1 LIVSKLINIIKRYYI
16 QEWGFAVI
24 EDLAF
29 MSEKASSSA
38 CILIAEDDESN
49 RKVTSAMLK
58 HLGFRADAVSNGREA
73 LLALDRQHYDII
85 LMNLSMPEMDGL
97 EATRL
102 IRLSCSPSLQPKII
116 ALTACILPNSR
127 EICIEAG
134 MNDFMP
140 KPFRMNELAKMLS
153 KHMRIHERQTAFMRL
168 HEEVIRTLD
177 SLPMRGK
184 LILPFK
190 QNNYL
195 KN

>member
-1 LIVSKLINIIKRYYI
+1 
-16 QEWGFAVI
+16 
-24 EDLAF
+24 
-29 MSEKASSSA
+29 MSEKAFSSA

-58 HLGFRADAVSNGREA
+58 RLGYRADAVSNGRDA
-73 LLALDRQHYDII
+73 LLALKCQHYDII

-102 IRLSCSPSLQPKII
+102 IRLSCSPTHQPKII

-127 EICIEAG
+127 EICLEAG

-140 KPFRMNELAKMLS
+140 KPFKINELAQILS
-153 KHMRIHERQTAFMRL
+153 KHMRILERQTAFMRL
-168 HEEVIRTLD
+168 REEVMRTLD
-177 SLPMRGK
+177 SLPKRGK
-184 LILPFK
+184 MIWPFE
-190 QNNYL
+190 QNYYL